1 MTELKIIKIRN
12 NQPDC
17 DIKKICYN
25 SREALPGSL
34 FVAIPGY
41 VTDGHQ
47 YIGKAISQGAVAV
60 VHQDDLTDYQTGV
73 SYIKVADSRHALG
86 LLGSCFYGK
95 PSAWMVV
102 TGITGTNGKTSLT
115 YMLKHIFETEG
126 KK

>member
-1 MTELKIIKIRN
+1 MKLEKLISELKIIDIRN
-12 NQPDC
+12 NQPEC

-25 SREALPGSL
+25 SREVVPGSL

-47 YIGKAISQGAVAV
+47 YIGKAISQGAVAI

-95 PSAWMVV
+95 PSASMVV

-115 YMLKHIFETEG
+115 INA
-126 KK
+126 

>member
-1 MTELKIIKIRN
+1 MKLEKLISELKIIDVRN
-12 NQPDC
+12 NQPEC

-25 SREALPGSL
+25 SREVVPGSL

-95 PSAWMVV
+95 P
-102 TGITGTNGKTSLT
+102 GR
-115 YMLKHIFETEG
+115 Y
-126 KK
+126 